1 MTRFAILG
9 ALAFCALPVS
19 ASENVDFASID
30 SDADGLISETEFI
43 SWQMAQGEDNPA
55 DALVKFIEIDADGD
69 GKLTEAELAAAKD
82 LAQHTSSEMEMPS

>member
-1 MTRFAILG
+1 MTRFAIRG
-9 ALAFCALPVS
+9 ALALCALPVS

-69 GKLTEAELAAAKD
+69 GKITEAELAAAKD

>member
-9 ALAFCALPVS
+9 ALALCALPVS
-19 ASENVDFASID
+19 ASENVDFAAVD

-43 SWQMAQGEDNPA
+43 SWKMAQGETNPA

-69 GKLTEAELAAAKD
+69 GKITAAELAAAKD
-82 LAQHTSSEMEMPS
+82 LAQHASPETERPN